1 MKNWMDETRRLSL
14 ARPVVWAL
22 AALSGTVG
30 VFSWVGCQPSA
41 IQVASPDKN
50 TAENPASQSTESL
63 QSLIDRTLA
72 YNRDRRI
79 LSTERNAAWQ
89 VAHGSV
95 AYGLDLPLQVGPARV
110 LAFEHLLGGGAM
122 RGWDLAAVGTHPTT
136 KRPLVN
142 ASVQAGSYEGQGHVD
157 QFLGYL
163 SQTQPPLDLPI
174 LLDGTAATLEDWGRT
189 AQWEVPNNPY
199 REYSWTLIA
208 LTNLFPDDYEWKAA
222 DGNTWTLEPL
232 VSFEA
237 KQDLTTSP
245 CGGMH
250 RAMGLAHAVNY
261 WKRRNMNF
269 TGGWLEAQNKLRET
283 VDIMRRYQNSDGTF
297 STNYTS
303 RPGTSSDLSSRI
315 GTTGHT
321 LEVLAYALD
330 KDELRKPW
338 IEKSV
343 RRLCEMLEAAKGEDL
358 ECGGLYHGLAGLRIY
373 RNRVFGE
380 SQPGT

>member
-208 LTNLFPDDYEWKAA
+208 LTNRFPDDYEWKAA